1 MEDLELLDKNDF
13 FAKTLMDNI
22 WLLKNHQNNEKKL
35 KAFKDGDLMFWLPK
49 DPKIKEG
56 KF

>member
-1 MEDLELLDKNDF
+1 
-13 FAKTLMDNI
+13 
-22 WLLKNHQNNEKKL
+22 LKNHQNNEKKL